1 MKLNIQ
7 NIFKF
12 VNEDEFY
19 SSGKIAEEAAKSIYN
34 MNTRNSEYLGWV
46 ELPTGTTDE
55 DIHKIN
61 KTASRLRHLSKIIVV
76 IGIGGSYLGSKAVIE
91 ALFPYFNN
99 LMHYKNGYDKIPIK
113 NLNENSD
120 FTDNPIILFAGQN
133 LSENY
138 LADLLGFLKGEDY
151 SIIVISKSGT
161 TLEPALAF
169 RILKEDLENRL
180 GKINARERIVTI
192 TDKDKGALRRLAEV
206 EGYDRFIIPDDIGG
220 RYSVLTPVGLLPI
233 ACAGFNISE
242 IIRGAANFQA
252 IAKNSNDI
260 ISNPAYAY
268 ALARNKLYQSGKVI
282 EILSNFTPS
291 LHYFAEWWK
300 QLFGESEGKNNRG
313 IFPASVDLTTD
324 LHSMGQWIQEGSRN
338 IFETCLWVEK
348 NDNRLTVPDSKN
360 NLDGLNYLKGKN
372 INFINQ
378 MAKEATLS
386 AHVEGGVPVLE
397 ITLDE
402 LSEFELGRV
411 IYFFEL
417 SCAIS
422 GLILGINPFNQP
434 GVEAYKKKMFSLLG
448 K

>member
-19 SSGKIAEEAAKSIYN
+19 SSGKIAEEAAKSIYD
-34 MNTRNSEYLGWV
+34 MNTRNSEYLGWL

-61 KTASRLRHLSKIIVV
+61 QTASRLRQLSKIIVV

-91 ALFPYFNN
+91 ALSHYFNN

-113 NLNENSD
+113 NLNGNSD
-120 FTDNPIILFAGQN
+120 FTDNPIMLFAGQN

-138 LADLLGFLKGEDY
+138 LADLLGFLKDEDY

-169 RILKEDLENRL
+169 RILKEDLENRF

-192 TDKDKGALRRLAEV
+192 TDKDKGALRSLAEV

-242 IIRGAANFQA
+242 IIRGARNFQV

-260 ISNPAYAY
+260 ISNSSYAY

-348 NDNRLTVPDSKN
+348 NDNRLTVPDSKD